1 MYENLTVNAYASV
14 TVEVEVRSS
23 YLKKR
28 GIVVGHF
35 EVDDEVPAVGPTVM
49 LVGKKEQEE
58 GEMAA

>member
-35 EVDDEVPAVGPTVM
+35 EVDDEVPAVGNDCDHSYAPFWSY
-49 LVGKKEQEE
+49 K
-58 GEMAA
+58 